1 MLANPNINQI
11 LPKVGNRYEAAIA
24 LSKRA
29 RKIAQNRIEEGST
42 DIRDTV
48 DVAAEEIAEGKVYI
62 KKNGVYYSGTEDDK

>member
-29 RKIAQNRIEEGST
+29 RKIAQIRLEEEST

-48 DVAAEEIAEGKVYI
+48 DVAAEEIAEGKVYV
-62 KKNGVYYSGTEDDK
+62 KKNGSYYSDKEEK

>member
-42 DIRDTV
+42 EIRDTV

-62 KKNGVYYSGTEDDK
+62 KKNGVYYSKEENNK